1 MPVVKALSKEELG
14 DHHWGQIKGLIK
26 KDFDIADPNFNLKA
40 LIDLNV
46 NEYQEDI
53 VAISI

>member
-1 MPVVKALSKEELG
+1 MPVVKALSTDKLG
-14 DHHWGQIKGLIK
+14 THHWDQIKGLIK
-26 KDFDIADPNFNLKA
+26 KEFDIADPNFNLKN